1 MREGVSFHSSSTW
14 PTIGVSSPPD
24 YRRVLS
30 GTPLAGCWLSFAA
43 GVQATRNDAICR
55 RKSADPPLA
64 GCRTQTA
71 NGSWEA
77 ARRPTATTRAPV
89 KRLRNTFRTGSL
101 APSSAWVGMRLL
113 SMPRR
118 GANEC
123 QGNTFHRTNSLPR
136 IPWPSRV
143 LQTMLAVGSEKPRGA
158 LSNLLVRR
166 GLIAER
172 TLSGGTSEFPPKRIR
187 SEVMAMP
194 VKCPPR

>member
-14 PTIGVSSPPD
+14 PAIGVSSPPD
-24 YRRVLS
+24 YRRVLRGS
-30 GTPLAGCWLSFAA
+30 LSLVAG
-43 GVQATRNDAICR
+43 
-55 RKSADPPLA
+55 SALLPAFRQREAMRSVDERAPTLRSP
-64 GCRTQTA
+64 G
-71 NGSWEA
+71 A
-77 ARRPTATTRAPV
+77 ARRLPMEAGRQRGAPRPRPV
-89 KRLRNTFRTGSL
+89 RRQRDLEMPSGQVSL
-101 APSSAWVGMRLL
+101 AASSAWVGIRLL

-136 IPWPSRV
+136 IPWRSSV

-166 GLIAER
+166 GLIAEK
-172 TLSGGTSEFPPKRIR
+172 TSFGGTSEFPPKRIR